1 MSEKYFKILLMLLMA
16 IMVGQ
21 VVLVSVGLG
30 VSQTAQAAEIPEITG
45 QLNDLGEI
53 GLPGEAADTET
64 ATTAVVNFIRMLL
77 GFTALVFLILI
88 IYAGARWMMSGGN
101 TETIDKAK
109 KIISAA
115 IIGLVII
122 VFSYAITLFIFN
134 VAMKI

>member
-1 MSEKYFKILLMLLMA
+1 MRNKYLMILLFVINFFVL
-16 IMVGQ
+16 GQ
-21 VVLVSVGLG
+21 VVLVSAGLG
-30 VSQTAQAAEIPEITG
+30 VSQTARAAEIPEITG
-45 QLNDLGEI
+45 QLQYLGEI
-53 GLPGEAADTET
+53 GLPGEAGDTET
-64 ATTAVVNFIRMLL
+64 TTTAVVNFIRMLL

-88 IYAGARWMMSGGN
+88 IYAGVRWMMSGGN

-134 VAMKI
+134 VAMNI